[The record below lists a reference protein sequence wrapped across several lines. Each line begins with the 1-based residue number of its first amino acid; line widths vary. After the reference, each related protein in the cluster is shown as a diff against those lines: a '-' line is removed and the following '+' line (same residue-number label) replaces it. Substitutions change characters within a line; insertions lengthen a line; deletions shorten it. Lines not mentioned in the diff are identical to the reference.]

1 MKELD
6 DGRIDKIISYI
17 EKGKPLPA
25 WMKSEKAVA

>member
-6 DGRIDKIISYI
+6 DSHIDKVISYL